1 MINTFYLKLNK
12 FQISNDSETRVQ
24 NLGEFSLIEKEHKPN
39 ITDSRPLWERRR
51 NLHGIVLKAGW
62 REGAPFLYTVN
73 HTKSSKLEI
82 SGVNYDLAKSLSELC
97 NFTLD
102 LKEVDVY
109 GALQLDGTWT
119 GIVERL
125 RTNQLDLGIA
135 DISITS
141 EREKVIDFSVGL
153 HNTEYVLFMK
163 SSEQVWQWMT
173 FIDVFSNGFW
183 SCLITFVITLTVFI
197 AIMQIYGLGKNYLW
211 KPIEATK

>member
-1 MINTFYLKLNK
+1 MNTSYLKLNK
-12 FQISNDSETRVQ
+12 FQISKDSETRVQ
-24 NLGEFSLIEKEHKPN
+24 NLGEFSLNEKLNKPN
-39 ITDSRPLWERRR
+39 ITDSRPLWERRS

-73 HTKSSKLEI
+73 HTKNSKLEI

-153 HNTEYVLFMK
+153 YNTEYVLFMK
-163 SSEQVWQWMT
+163 SSKQVWQWMT

-197 AIMQIYGLGKNYLW
+197 AIMQMYSIGKIFL
-211 KPIEATK
+211 

>member
-1 MINTFYLKLNK
+1 M
-12 FQISNDSETRVQ
+12 
-24 NLGEFSLIEKEHKPN
+24 
-39 ITDSRPLWERRR
+39 
-51 NLHGIVLKAGW
+51 
-62 REGAPFLYTVN
+62 
-73 HTKSSKLEI
+73 
-82 SGVNYDLAKSLSELC
+82 
-97 NFTLD
+97 D

>member
-1 MINTFYLKLNK
+1 MNTSYLKLNK
-12 FQISNDSETRVQ
+12 FQISKDSETRVQ
-24 NLGEFSLIEKEHKPN
+24 NLGEFSLNEKLHKPN
-39 ITDSRPLWERRR
+39 ITDSRPLWERRS

-73 HTKSSKLEI
+73 HTKNSKLEI

-153 HNTEYVLFMK
+153 YNTEYVLFMK
-163 SSEQVWQWMT
+163 SSKQVWQWMT

-197 AIMQIYGLGKNYLW
+197 AIMQIYSLGKIFLW
-211 KPIEATK
+211 KPS

>member
-1 MINTFYLKLNK
+1 MSSILINNFYLKLNQ
-12 FQISNDSETRVQ
+12 FQISNNSEIRVQ
-24 NLGEFSLIEKEHKPN
+24 NLGEFSLNEKLHKPN
-39 ITDSRPLWERRR
+39 ITDFRPLWERRR
-51 NLHGIVLKAGW
+51 NLNGILLKAGW

-82 SGVNYDLAKSLSELC
+82 SGVNYNLAKSLSELF
-97 NFTLD
+97 NFTMD

-135 DISITS
+135 DISITM

-153 HNTEYVLFMK
+153 YNTEYVLFMK
-163 SSEQVWQWMT
+163 SSDQAFQWMT

-197 AIMQIYGLGKNYLW
+197 AIMQIYSLGKIIL
-211 KPIEATK
+211 